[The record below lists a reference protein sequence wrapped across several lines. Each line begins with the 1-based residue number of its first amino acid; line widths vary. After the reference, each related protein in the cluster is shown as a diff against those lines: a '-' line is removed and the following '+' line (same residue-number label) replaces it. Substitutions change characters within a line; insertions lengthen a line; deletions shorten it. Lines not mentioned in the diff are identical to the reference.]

1 MREVIKPYIEVSV
14 IINLLCLPVSP
25 ASGAGDTEL
34 QELVC
39 LTDLKGVVNTEQTRA
54 DHLVTMSLA
63 AVTVTQHNN

>member
-1 MREVIKPYIEVSV
+1 M
-14 IINLLCLPVSP
+14 SP
-25 ASGAGDTEL
+25 ASGAGDTKL

-63 AVTVTQHNN
+63 AVSVTQHNN

>member
-1 MREVIKPYIEVSV
+1 M
-14 IINLLCLPVSP
+14 SP